1 VIVDF
6 SESGASTIVLRND
19 ILPVLQFRVSGKAVK
34 DTSSLPT
41 KLRAII
47 PANEKE
53 AEVTRTLNLNEYD
66 TLIGK
71 PSQMLLNGSRWHDPI
86 TEKARHGSL
95 EIWQLI
101 NLTPDTHPI
110 HLHQVRFQV
119 LDRRPISVPTYLSD
133 ETLAYIGPAIAP
145 MKQEAGWKDTVRV
158 ESRGV
163 TRIAV
168 RFDGHAGRFVWHYHT
183 LEHAANEMMRP
194 YEILLD

>member
-1 VIVDF
+1 V
-6 SESGASTIVLRND
+6 
-19 ILPVLQFRVSGKAVK
+19 Q
-34 DTSSLPT
+34 
-41 KLRAII
+41 
-47 PANEKE
+47 EKE
-53 AEVTRTLNLNEYD
+53 AEVTRILTLNEYD

-86 TEKARHGSL
+86 TEKPHHGSL

-101 NLTPDTHPI
+101 NLTTDTHPI

-119 LDRRPISVPTYLSD
+119 LDRRPISVPTYLSTK
-133 ETLAYIGPAIAP
+133 TLSYIGPAVPP
-145 MKQEAGWKDTVRV
+145 MAQEAGWKDTVRV

-168 RFDGHAGRFVWHYHT
+168 RFDGYTGRFVWHCHI

-194 YEILLD
+194 YEIIS